1 MTIRPPR
8 SQPRSMSH
16 LSTEPNSRNRRKH
29 RNIHSHSRAN
39 ETRSFALDRFKARRS
54 LFAWL
59 FLPTSFGATEVLSP
73 RKISLYFCLLNR
85 NGHIF
90 FLDLR
95 NNYPTSVDALPWT
108 QTYRRPTLK
117 PNLISRCTAP
127 PSDSARRCMM
137 GPVRGR
143 RETRALWI
151 DVHRAIPLRS
161 VLSGM
166 QGKSHSS

>member
-1 MTIRPPR
+1 MEWRRNLPDRYTPAAKVRRFSIYKLPASGVSR
-8 SQPRSMSH
+8 SSVISDWSADHVLSTSAAPFNRYSFDDDPTTSIPARSH

-29 RNIHSHSRAN
+29 RNIHSHYRVN

-85 NGHIF
+85 NGRIF

-95 NNYPTSVDALPWT
+95 NNYPTSVDANIGAQL
-108 QTYRRPTLK
+108 
-117 PNLISRCTAP
+117 
-127 PSDSARRCMM
+127 
-137 GPVRGR
+137 
-143 RETRALWI
+143 
-151 DVHRAIPLRS
+151 
-161 VLSGM
+161 
-166 QGKSHSS
+166 